1 MHAFLVTLILFTG
14 AVLASL
20 ALLIALNKAGRE
32 GREHLDRRRRHIL
45 EPAVFRYIHETGHR
59 ALPNYLP
66 KSLSRRDRRVAEAV
80 LLDAAR
86 LVRGEARD
94 RVTAA
99 FEALGSVRDAI
110 LGLRS
115 QRWWKR
121 AESAERAGLMGSQ
134 SAVEPLVAALGD
146 DEGEVRIRAARALGL
161 VRGSTS
167 IRPLVGALADPN
179 RWSAIRVAE
188 ILIGVGPEAVGEL
201 LAAYDR
207 LPVAGR
213 VSALDILG
221 RIRSLEA
228 VPLLKRT
235 LNDQHPDLRARAAY
249 ALGLIG
255 DPAFVAVLIEA
266 LRDVEWPVR
275 ATAAKA
281 IGRIGGRAAIPALC
295 EALKDRQWWVR
306 ANAGE
311 ALRLLGPEG
320 RDALIA
326 MLEADDT
333 YARHQAVAQ
342 LEEGHIIDDYIAD
355 LGSPDESRRSA
366 AVRFLEK
373 VIALQRHE
381 RLTQQSVEHAQ
392 EGIRRTL
399 LKILNR
405 PLPEGGT

>member
-14 AVLASL
+14 AVLAGL
-20 ALLIALNKAGRE
+20 ALLITANKVARE
-32 GREHLDRRRRHIL
+32 AVERLDRRRRLLL
-45 EPAVFRYIHETGHR
+45 EPAVFRYIHETGHKS
-59 ALPNYLP
+59 LPDYLP
-66 KSLSRRDRRVAEAV
+66 KPLSRRDRRIAEAV

-86 LVRGEARD
+86 LVRGQARD
-94 RVTAA
+94 RVTSA
-99 FEALGSVRDAI
+99 FEALGSVRGSI
-110 LGLRS
+110 VGLRS

-121 AESAERAGLMGSQ
+121 ADSAERLGLMGSQ
-134 SAVEPLVAALGD
+134 TAVEPLVTALAD
-146 DEGEVRIRAARALGL
+146 PEGEVRIRAARALGL

-201 LAAYDR
+201 LAAFGT

-213 VSALDILG
+213 VSTLDILG
-221 RIRSLEA
+221 RIKSLEA
-228 VPLLKRT
+228 VPLLKNT
-235 LNDQHPDLRARAAY
+235 LKDQHPDLRARAAY

-255 DPAFVAVLIEA
+255 DPDFAEALAAA

-275 ATAAKA
+275 ATAARA
-281 IGRIGGRAAIPALC
+281 LGRIGGRAAIPALC

-320 RDALIA
+320 RDALIS
-326 MLEADDT
+326 MLDADDT

-342 LEEGHIIDDYIAD
+342 LEEGHIIDDYVAD
-355 LGSPDESRRSA
+355 LGSPDEERSAA

-392 EGIRRTL
+392 EGVRRTL
-399 LKILNR
+399 HKILNR
-405 PLPEGGT
+405 PQPEGGT